1 MNSLIYFNNCASTQD
16 ELIDFLNQHYLSEDF
31 LAIYTFNQTK
41 GRGQYGN
48 SWENLPEENLA
59 YSFALKTKNIN
70 VSDTCFNFYTAIL
83 VRDFIAN
90 LTKTEVKIK
99 WPNDLILK
107 NKKICGMLF
116 EKNKNYFV
124 VGIGINILQENF
136 KNLPKAGSVLSQT
149 GLSFELKAFTES
161 LHQYLFEHLVQK
173 EIPNDVLELYHLHLY
188 RKNEVS
194 VFEKNEV
201 RQNGIIQN
209 VDENGHIWI
218 DLENEGLQKFFHKEI
233 ELLY

>member
-31 LAIYTFNQTK
+31 LAVYTFNQTK

-90 LTKTEVKIK
+90 LTKTEAKIK

-173 EIPNDVLELYHLHLY
+173 EIPNNILELYHLHLY

-194 VFEKNEV
+194 VFEKNKV
-201 RQNGIIQN
+201 RQNGIIKN
-209 VDENGHIWI
+209 VDETGHIWI

>member
-31 LAIYTFNQTK
+31 LAVYTFNQTK

-136 KNLPKAGSVLSQT
+136 INLPKAGSILSQT
-149 GLSFELKAFTES
+149 GLFFELKAFTES

-173 EIPNDVLELYHLHLY
+173 EIPNNILELYHLHLY

-201 RQNGIIQN
+201 RQNGIIKN
-209 VDENGHIWI
+209 VDENGYIWI

>member
-31 LAIYTFNQTK
+31 LAVYTFNQTK

-116 EKNKNYFV
+116 EKSKNYFV

-173 EIPNDVLELYHLHLY
+173 EIPNNILELYHLHLY

-194 VFEKNEV
+194 VFEKNKV
-201 RQNGIIQN
+201 RQNGIIKN
-209 VDENGHIWI
+209 VDETGHIWI

>member
-31 LAIYTFNQTK
+31 LAVYTFNQTK

-107 NKKICGMLF
+107 NKKVCGMLF

-136 KNLPKAGSVLSQT
+136 KNLPKAGSILSQT

-173 EIPNDVLELYHLHLY
+173 EIPNNILELYQLHLY
-188 RKNEVS
+188 RENEVS

-209 VDENGHIWI
+209 VDENGYIWI

>member
-31 LAIYTFNQTK
+31 LAVYTFNQTK

-48 SWENLPEENLA
+48 SWENLPEKNLA

-116 EKNKNYFV
+116 EKSKNYFV

-173 EIPNDVLELYHLHLY
+173 EIPNNILELYHLHLY

-201 RQNGIIQN
+201 RQNGIIQK
-209 VDENGHIWI
+209 VDENGYIWI

>member
-31 LAIYTFNQTK
+31 LAVYTFNQTK

-48 SWENLPEENLA
+48 SWENLPEKNLA

-173 EIPNDVLELYHLHLY
+173 EIPNNILELYHLHLY

-201 RQNGIIQN
+201 RQNGIIKN
-209 VDENGHIWI
+209 VDETGHIWI

-233 ELLY
+233 EMLY

>member
-31 LAIYTFNQTK
+31 LAVYTFNQTK

-70 VSDTCFNFYTAIL
+70 ISDTCFNFYTAIL

-116 EKNKNYFV
+116 EKSKNYFV

-149 GLSFELKAFTES
+149 GLSFELKTFAES
-161 LHQYLFEHLVQK
+161 LHQYIFEHLVQK
-173 EIPNDVLELYHLHLY
+173 EIPNNILELYHLHLY

-194 VFEKNEV
+194 VFEKNKV
-201 RQNGIIQN
+201 RQNGIIKN
-209 VDENGHIWI
+209 VDETGHIWI

>member
-31 LAIYTFNQTK
+31 LAVYTFNQTK

-173 EIPNDVLELYHLHLY
+173 EIPNNILELYHLHLY

-201 RQNGIIQN
+201 RQNGIIQKA
-209 VDENGHIWI
+209 DETGHIWI

>member
-31 LAIYTFNQTK
+31 LAVYTFNQTK

-70 VSDTCFNFYTAIL
+70 ISDTYFNFYTAIL

-173 EIPNDVLELYHLHLY
+173 EIPNNILELYHLHLY

-201 RQNGIIQN
+201 RQNGIIKN
-209 VDENGHIWI
+209 VDETGHIWI

>member
-31 LAIYTFNQTK
+31 LAVYTFNQTK

-116 EKNKNYFV
+116 EKKKNYFV

-173 EIPNDVLELYHLHLY
+173 EIPNNILELYHLHLY

-194 VFEKNEV
+194 VFEKNKV

-209 VDENGHIWI
+209 VDETGHIWI

>member
-31 LAIYTFNQTK
+31 LAVYTFNQTK

-116 EKNKNYFV
+116 EKNKNYFM

-149 GLSFELKAFTES
+149 GLSFELKGFTES
-161 LHQYLFEHLVQK
+161 FHQYLFEHLVQK
-173 EIPNDVLELYHLHLY
+173 EIPNNILELYQLHLY

-201 RQNGIIQN
+201 RQNGIIKN
-209 VDENGHIWI
+209 VDENGYIWI

>member
-116 EKNKNYFV
+116 EKSKNYFV

-173 EIPNDVLELYHLHLY
+173 EIPNNILELYQLHLY

-201 RQNGIIQN
+201 RQNGIIKN
-209 VDENGHIWI
+209 VDENGYIWI

>member
-31 LAIYTFNQTK
+31 LAVYTFNQTK

-48 SWENLPEENLA
+48 SWENLPEKNLA

-70 VSDTCFNFYTAIL
+70 ISDTCFNFYTAIL

-173 EIPNDVLELYHLHLY
+173 EIPNNILELYHLHLY

-201 RQNGIIQN
+201 RQNGIIKN
-209 VDENGHIWI
+209 VDETGHIWI

>member
-31 LAIYTFNQTK
+31 LAVYTFNQTK

-116 EKNKNYFV
+116 EKNKNYFM

-149 GLSFELKAFTES
+149 GLSFELKGFTES
-161 LHQYLFEHLVQK
+161 FHQYLFEHLVQK
-173 EIPNDVLELYHLHLY
+173 EIPNNILELYHLHLY

-194 VFEKNEV
+194 VFEKNKV
-201 RQNGIIQN
+201 RQNGIIKN
-209 VDENGHIWI
+209 VDENGYIWI

>member
-31 LAIYTFNQTK
+31 LAVYTFNQTK

-116 EKNKNYFV
+116 EKSKNYFV

-161 LHQYLFEHLVQK
+161 LHQYIFEHLVQK
-173 EIPNDVLELYHLHLY
+173 EIPNNILELYHLHLY

-194 VFEKNEV
+194 VFEKNKV
-201 RQNGIIQN
+201 RQNGIIKN
-209 VDENGHIWI
+209 VDETGHIWI
-218 DLENEGLQKFFHKEI
+218 DLENDGLQKFFHKEI

>member
-31 LAIYTFNQTK
+31 LAIHTFNQTK

-70 VSDTCFNFYTAIL
+70 ISDTCFNFYTAIL

-116 EKNKNYFV
+116 EKSKNYFV

-173 EIPNDVLELYHLHLY
+173 EIPNNILELYHLHLY

-201 RQNGIIQN
+201 RQNGIIKN
-209 VDENGHIWI
+209 VDENGYIWI

>member
-31 LAIYTFNQTK
+31 LAVYTFNQTK

-116 EKNKNYFV
+116 EKNKNYFM

-149 GLSFELKAFTES
+149 GLSFELKGFTES
-161 LHQYLFEHLVQK
+161 FHQYLFEHLVQK
-173 EIPNDVLELYHLHLY
+173 EIPNNILELYHLHLY

-209 VDENGHIWI
+209 VDENGYIWI

>member
-31 LAIYTFNQTK
+31 LAVYTFNQTK

-116 EKNKNYFV
+116 EKKKNYFV

-173 EIPNDVLELYHLHLY
+173 EIPNNILELYQLHLY

-201 RQNGIIQN
+201 RQNGIIQK
-209 VDENGHIWI
+209 VDENGYIWI

>member
-31 LAIYTFNQTK
+31 LAVYTFNQTK

-48 SWENLPEENLA
+48 SWENLPEKNLA

-136 KNLPKAGSVLSQT
+136 KNLPKAGSVLRQT

-173 EIPNDVLELYHLHLY
+173 EIPNNILELYHLHLY

-201 RQNGIIQN
+201 RQNGIIKN
-209 VDENGHIWI
+209 VDENGYIWI

>member
-31 LAIYTFNQTK
+31 LAVYTFNQTK

-59 YSFALKTKNIN
+59 YSFALKNKNIN

-116 EKNKNYFV
+116 EKKKNYFV

-173 EIPNDVLELYHLHLY
+173 EIPNNILELYHLHLY

-201 RQNGIIQN
+201 RQNGIIKN
-209 VDENGHIWI
+209 VDENGYIWI
-218 DLENEGLQKFFHKEI
+218 DLEIEGLQKFFHKEI

>member
-31 LAIYTFNQTK
+31 LAVYTFNQTK

-83 VRDFIAN
+83 VRDFIVN

-161 LHQYLFEHLVQK
+161 LHQYIFEHLVQK

-209 VDENGHIWI
+209 VDENGYIWI

>member
-31 LAIYTFNQTK
+31 LAVYTFNQTK

-149 GLSFELKAFTES
+149 GLFFELKAFTES

-173 EIPNDVLELYHLHLY
+173 EIPNNILELYHLHLY

-194 VFEKNEV
+194 VFEKKEV

-209 VDENGHIWI
+209 VDENGYIWI

>member
-70 VSDTCFNFYTAIL
+70 ISDTCFNFYTAIL

-136 KNLPKAGSVLSQT
+136 KNLPKAGSILSQT
-149 GLSFELKAFTES
+149 RLSFELKAFTES

-201 RQNGIIQN
+201 RQNGIIQH
-209 VDENGHIWI
+209 VDENGYIWI

>member
-31 LAIYTFNQTK
+31 LAVYTFNQTK

-116 EKNKNYFV
+116 EKDKNYFV

-136 KNLPKAGSVLSQT
+136 KNLPKAGSILSQT

-173 EIPNDVLELYHLHLY
+173 EIPNNILELYHLHLY

-209 VDENGHIWI
+209 VDEAGHIWI

>member
-31 LAIYTFNQTK
+31 LAVYTFNQTK

-48 SWENLPEENLA
+48 SWENLPEKNLA

-116 EKNKNYFV
+116 EKSKNYFV

-161 LHQYLFEHLVQK
+161 LHQYIFEHLVQK
-173 EIPNDVLELYHLHLY
+173 EIPNNILELYHLHLY

-194 VFEKNEV
+194 VFEKNKV
-201 RQNGIIQN
+201 RQNGIIKN
-209 VDENGHIWI
+209 VDETGHIWI

>member
-31 LAIYTFNQTK
+31 LAVYTFNQTK

-124 VGIGINILQENF
+124 VGIGINILQKNF

-173 EIPNDVLELYHLHLY
+173 EIPNNILELYHLHLY

-209 VDENGHIWI
+209 VDENGYIWI

>member
-31 LAIYTFNQTK
+31 LAVYTFNQTK

-48 SWENLPEENLA
+48 SWENLPEKNLA

-149 GLSFELKAFTES
+149 GLFFELKAFTES

-173 EIPNDVLELYHLHLY
+173 EIPNNILELYHLHLY

-194 VFEKNEV
+194 VFEKNKV
-201 RQNGIIQN
+201 RQNGIIKN
-209 VDENGHIWI
+209 VDENGYIWI

>member
-31 LAIYTFNQTK
+31 LAVYTFNQTK

-70 VSDTCFNFYTAIL
+70 ISDTCFNFYTAIL

-116 EKNKNYFV
+116 EKSKNYFV

-173 EIPNDVLELYHLHLY
+173 EIPNNILELYHLHLY

-201 RQNGIIQN
+201 RQNGIIKN
-209 VDENGHIWI
+209 VDETGHIWI

-233 ELLY
+233 EMLY

>member
-31 LAIYTFNQTK
+31 LAVYTFNQTK

-149 GLSFELKAFTES
+149 GLSFELKTFAES
-161 LHQYLFEHLVQK
+161 LHQYIFEHLVQK
-173 EIPNDVLELYHLHLY
+173 EIPNNILELYHLHLY

-201 RQNGIIQN
+201 RQNGIIKN
-209 VDENGHIWI
+209 VDETGHIWI

>member
-31 LAIYTFNQTK
+31 LAVYTFNQTK

-173 EIPNDVLELYHLHLY
+173 EIPNNILELYHLHLY

-201 RQNGIIQN
+201 RQNGIIQK
-209 VDENGHIWI
+209 VDENGYIWI

>member
-31 LAIYTFNQTK
+31 LAVYTFNQTK

-116 EKNKNYFV
+116 EKDKNYFV

-173 EIPNDVLELYHLHLY
+173 EIPNNILELYQLHLY

-194 VFEKNEV
+194 VFEKNKV
-201 RQNGIIQN
+201 RQNGIIKN
-209 VDENGHIWI
+209 VDETGHIWI

>member
-31 LAIYTFNQTK
+31 LAVYTFNQTK

-70 VSDTCFNFYTAIL
+70 ISDTCFNFYTAIL

-90 LTKTEVKIK
+90 LTKTEIKIK

-136 KNLPKAGSVLSQT
+136 KNLPKAGSILSQT

-173 EIPNDVLELYHLHLY
+173 EIPNDILELYKLHLY

-209 VDENGHIWI
+209 VDENGYIWI

>member
-31 LAIYTFNQTK
+31 LAVYTFNQTK

-149 GLSFELKAFTES
+149 GLSFELKSFTES
-161 LHQYLFEHLVQK
+161 LHQYLFEHLIQK
-173 EIPNDVLELYHLHLY
+173 EIPNNILELYQLHLY

-209 VDENGHIWI
+209 VDENGYIWI

>member
-31 LAIYTFNQTK
+31 LAVYTFNQTK

-116 EKNKNYFV
+116 EKKKNYFV

-173 EIPNDVLELYHLHLY
+173 EIPNNILELYQLHLY

-194 VFEKNEV
+194 VFEKNKV
-201 RQNGIIQN
+201 RQNGIIKN
-209 VDENGHIWI
+209 VDENGYIWI

>member
-31 LAIYTFNQTK
+31 LAVYTFNQTK

-116 EKNKNYFV
+116 EKKKNYFV

-173 EIPNDVLELYHLHLY
+173 EIPNNILELYQLHLY

-201 RQNGIIQN
+201 RQNGIIKN
-209 VDENGHIWI
+209 VDETGHIWI

>member
-31 LAIYTFNQTK
+31 LAVYTFNQTK

-70 VSDTCFNFYTAIL
+70 ISDTCFNFYTAIL

-136 KNLPKAGSVLSQT
+136 KNLPKAGSILSQT

-173 EIPNDVLELYHLHLY
+173 EIPNNILELYHLHLY

-201 RQNGIIQN
+201 RQNGIIKN
-209 VDENGHIWI
+209 VDENGYIWI

>member
-31 LAIYTFNQTK
+31 LAVYTFNQTK

-116 EKNKNYFV
+116 EKKKNYFV

-149 GLSFELKAFTES
+149 GLSFELKSFTES
-161 LHQYLFEHLVQK
+161 LHQYLFEHLIQK
-173 EIPNDVLELYHLHLY
+173 EIPNNILELYHLHLY

-209 VDENGHIWI
+209 VDENGYIWI

>member
-31 LAIYTFNQTK
+31 LAVYTFNQTK

-70 VSDTCFNFYTAIL
+70 ISDTCFNFYTAIL

-136 KNLPKAGSVLSQT
+136 KNLPKAGSILSQT
-149 GLSFELKAFTES
+149 GLFFELKAFTES

-173 EIPNDVLELYHLHLY
+173 EIPNNILELYHLHLY

-201 RQNGIIQN
+201 RQNGIIEN
-209 VDENGHIWI
+209 VDENGYIWI

>member
-31 LAIYTFNQTK
+31 LAVYTFNQTK

-116 EKNKNYFV
+116 EKSKNYFV

-173 EIPNDVLELYHLHLY
+173 EIPNNILELYQLHLY

-201 RQNGIIQN
+201 RQNGIIKN
-209 VDENGHIWI
+209 VDENGYIWI